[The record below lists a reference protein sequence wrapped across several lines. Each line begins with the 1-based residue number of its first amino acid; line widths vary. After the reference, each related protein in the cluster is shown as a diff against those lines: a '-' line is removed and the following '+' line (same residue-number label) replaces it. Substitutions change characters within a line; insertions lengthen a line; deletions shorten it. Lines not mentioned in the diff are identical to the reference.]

1 MESLS
6 QTRIKLAWWL
16 SSSSGPSGN
25 RTLPFVFITS
35 LGCGRGT
42 TCMWL
47 CLCARMFGLEGVCL
61 CLRPTLKKQ
70 TNKKKHHRT
79 KISILLFA
87 LSCGFKETYMVVKT
101 HHFDLNL
108 KSMCN
113 ICAGSLEVTLPF
125 GIVPPAFTA
134 YNIGFG
140 HFIAFASEYLINTQR
155 L

>member
-35 LGCGRGT
+35 LGCRRGT
-42 TCMWL
+42 TCVWL

-61 CLRPTLKKQ
+61 RLRPTLKKQ
-70 TNKKKHHRT
+70 KHHRSE
-79 KISILLFA
+79 ISILSFA
-87 LSCGFKETYMVVKT
+87 LSCGFKETYKVVKA

-108 KSMCN
+108 QSMCN
-113 ICAGSLEVTLPF
+113 ICAWSLEVTLLF
-125 GIVPPAFTA
+125 GIVPPTFMA

>member
-1 MESLS
+1 MHVTVFVCTYVWTRRCLS
-6 QTRIKLAWWL
+6 ASVSNPEKT
-16 SSSSGPSGN
+16 N
-25 RTLPFVFITS
+25 
-35 LGCGRGT
+35 
-42 TCMWL
+42 
-47 CLCARMFGLEGVCL
+47 
-61 CLRPTLKKQ
+61 KQ
-70 TNKKKHHRT
+70 KKKHHRT
-79 KISILLFA
+79 KISILSFA